1 MDVGIIEKTIE
12 KFWKEE
18 IYSFQINTKNSQCQ
32 IFTIWQVLSDR
43 ITIWSQMT
51 CCFILIVMFTER
63 CPVGIL
69 CDDPP
74 RCVPNE
80 ARCNAIADCADG
92 TDELSCPGRS
102 CDTQRGRLSV
112 DPSERPPHMLFNM
125 E

>member
-1 MDVGIIEKTIE
+1 MSNFYHVAAETIISYYRLRWRV
-12 KFWKEE
+12 F
-18 IYSFQINTKNSQCQ
+18 
-32 IFTIWQVLSDR
+32 SDR
-43 ITIWSQMT
+43 ITIWSQII

-102 CDTQRGRLSV
+102 SDTQ
-112 DPSERPPHMLFNM
+112 EIPPGYLRV
-125 E
+125 